1 VLVLSNG
8 ELVTVEWVQHEILEK
23 SVNVYNLEV
32 QDFHTYFIGESGVW
46 VHNQGCKNEKDISN
60 IH

>member
-1 VLVLSNG
+1 MLVLSNG

-46 VHNQGCKNEKDISN
+46 VHNQGCKNEKT
-60 IH
+60 